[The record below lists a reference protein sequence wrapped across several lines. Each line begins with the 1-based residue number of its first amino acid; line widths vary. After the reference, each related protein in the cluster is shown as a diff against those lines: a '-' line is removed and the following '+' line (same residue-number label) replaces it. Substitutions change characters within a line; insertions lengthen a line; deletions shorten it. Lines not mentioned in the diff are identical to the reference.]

1 MIRFIATD
9 MDGTLLTH
17 DKKISPKNLEALR
30 LAQEKGVILALASG
44 RGEPSLRRYAEELD
58 MYKHGGYLIC
68 NNGQKVISLRDGS
81 IIDNPCLQQDVVQRL
96 YRFAKRNRL
105 ELIMEGDSG
114 TSIYTPIHI
123 NVARNIYRRFQKIR
137 HRLLPNPK
145 ESRLDL
151 FTVPNNRKVL
161 HITAEEDIE
170 GIYFKIGMP
179 HRKQRLDD
187 IATAIAKEFGHEITT
202 FRVTDNWID
211 MVALG
216 VSKAIGFQQILDLN
230 DIPVAASMA
239 IGDSENDIDMLRL
252 AGIGVAVRNAMPSV
266 LAMADEVTLSNEADG
281 VAIAVLR
288 HL

>member
-30 LAQEKGVILALASG
+30 LAQAKGVILALASG

-58 MYKHGGYLIC
+58 MHRHGGYLIC
-68 NNGQKVISLRDGS
+68 NNGQKVIALRDGLV
-81 IIDNPCLQQDVVQRL
+81 IENPCLQQEVVQRL
-96 YRFAKRNRL
+96 FRFAKRNRL
-105 ELIMEGDSG
+105 ELIMEGDGG
-114 TSIYTPIHI
+114 TSVYTPMHMSI
-123 NVARNIYRRFQKIR
+123 ARYLYRRSKKIR
-137 HRLLPNPK
+137 NLLLHRPK
-145 ESRLDL
+145 DSRLDL
-151 FTVPNNRKVL
+151 FTIPTNRLVT
-161 HITAEEDIE
+161 HVGGEEDIS
-170 GIYFKIGMP
+170 GIYFKIGIP

-187 IATAIAKEFGHEITT
+187 IAVAISEVFGHEIST

-211 MVALG
+211 MVAFG

-230 DIPVAASMA
+230 DIPVEASMA

-252 AGIGVAVRNAMPSV
+252 AGIGVAMGNAMPSV
-266 LAMADEVTLSNEADG
+266 LAMADEVTLSNEEDG
-281 VAIAVLR
+281 VAATVLK